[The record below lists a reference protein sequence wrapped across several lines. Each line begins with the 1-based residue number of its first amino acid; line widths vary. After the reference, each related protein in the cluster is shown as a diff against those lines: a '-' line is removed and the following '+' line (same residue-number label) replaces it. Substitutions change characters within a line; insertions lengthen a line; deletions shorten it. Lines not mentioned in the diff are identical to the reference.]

1 MIRRMGIGGW
11 RRGGFGAFLP
21 LCLLAALLL
30 CGGSPAALGQELSQE
45 GFYDIDELERLI
57 EVARESGFTQ
67 EDIEKITIQD
77 EGREIN
83 AWEFLQ
89 KMKRMR
95 ALEREKARAQST
107 KIYLTIQGI
116 LADLAADKKD
126 DLSTLR
132 DESIYRE

>member
-1 MIRRMGIGGW
+1 MIRRMGVG
-11 RRGGFGAFLP
+11 RRRWAGFVSLLP
-21 LCLLAALLL
+21 LCLLAAALL
-30 CGGSPAALGQELSQE
+30 CNGLPAALGQELSQE

-57 EVARESGFTQ
+57 DVARESGFTQ
-67 EDIEKITIQD
+67 KDIEEITIQD

-89 KMKRMR
+89 NMKRKR
-95 ALEREKARAQST
+95 ALERERARAQST

-116 LADLAADKKD
+116 LADLAKEKKD

-132 DESIYRE
+132 DETIYRE

>member
-1 MIRRMGIGGW
+1 MIRQMQVGLW
-11 RRGGFGAFLP
+11 RRAGFAAFLP
-21 LCLLAALLL
+21 LCLLAAALW
-30 CGGSPAALGQELSQE
+30 CGGSPAVLGQELSQE

-67 EDIEKITIQD
+67 EDIEEITIED

-89 KMKRMR
+89 EMKRKQ

-116 LADLAADKKD
+116 LADLAEEKQD

>member
-1 MIRRMGIGGW
+1 MTRRMQAGP
-11 RRGGFGAFLP
+11 RRRAGLAAFPP
-21 LCLLAALLL
+21 LLLLLAALWW
-30 CGGSPAALGQELSQE
+30 GGSSPALGQELSQE
-45 GFYDIDELERLI
+45 GFYDIDELEQLI

-67 EDIEKITIQD
+67 EDIEQITIED

-89 KMKRMR
+89 EMKRKR
-95 ALEREKARAQST
+95 ALEREKSRAQST

-116 LADLAADKKD
+116 LADLAEEKKD

>member
-1 MIRRMGIGGW
+1 MIRRMGVG
-11 RRGGFGAFLP
+11 RRRWAGFVSLLP
-21 LCLLAALLL
+21 LCLLAAALL
-30 CGGSPAALGQELSQE
+30 CGGLPAALGQELSQE

-57 EVARESGFTQ
+57 DVARESGFTQ
-67 EDIEKITIQD
+67 KDIEEITIQD

-89 KMKRMR
+89 NMKRKR
-95 ALEREKARAQST
+95 ALERERARAQST

-116 LADLAADKKD
+116 LADLAKEKKD

-132 DESIYRE
+132 DDTIYRE

>member
-1 MIRRMGIGGW
+1 MIRRMGVG
-11 RRGGFGAFLP
+11 RRRRAGIAAILP
-21 LCLLAALLL
+21 LCLLAAALL
-30 CGGSPAALGQELSQE
+30 CGGLSAAFGQELSQE

-57 EVARESGFTQ
+57 DVARESGFTQ
-67 EDIEKITIQD
+67 KDIEEITIQD

-89 KMKRMR
+89 NMKRKR
-95 ALEREKARAQST
+95 ALERERARAQST

-116 LADLAADKKD
+116 LADLAKEKKD

>member
-1 MIRRMGIGGW
+1 MIRRMGVG
-11 RRGGFGAFLP
+11 RRRWAGFVSLLP
-21 LCLLAALLL
+21 LCLLAAALL
-30 CGGSPAALGQELSQE
+30 CSGLPAALGQELSQE

-57 EVARESGFTQ
+57 DVARESGFTQ
-67 EDIEKITIQD
+67 KDIEEITIQD

-89 KMKRMR
+89 NMKRKR
-95 ALEREKARAQST
+95 ALERERARAQST

-116 LADLAADKKD
+116 LADLAKEKKD

-132 DESIYRE
+132 DETIYRE

>member
-1 MIRRMGIGGW
+1 MMRRMGIGGW

-21 LCLLAALLL
+21 LCLLAVVLL
-30 CGGSPAALGQELSQE
+30 CGGSPAAVGQELSQE

-116 LADLAADKKD
+116 LVDLAADKKD